1 MLLVV
6 LFYLEETKMKS
17 KVIQEFKAEINGIK
31 FTNQDIYWEV
41 DYIIGELECLLDMEL
56 PTEFIKDFTNAYTRL
71 YDGVDS
77 EYLYDF
83 KSEMISSW
91 DMDIEDVKELRF
103 NINGFCYDTDLFD
116 VINEKIAD
124 WDNTYGKK

>member
-6 LFYLEETKMKS
+6 LIYLEETKMKS
-17 KVIQEFKAEINGIK
+17 KVIQEFKAEINGIE
-31 FTNQDIYWEV
+31 FTNQDLYWEI
-41 DYIIGELECLLDMEL
+41 DYIIGEIECTLNIEL
-56 PTEFIKDFTNAYTRL
+56 PTEFIKDFTDAYTEL
-71 YDGVDS
+71 YNSVDS

-91 DMDIEDVKELRF
+91 DMDIEDIRDLRF
-103 NINGFCYDTDLFD
+103 NLAYGYRTDRLD
-116 VINEKIAD
+116 EINEKIAD

>member
-17 KVIQEFKAEINGIK
+17 KVIQEFKAEINGIE
-31 FTNQDIYWEV
+31 FTNQDLYWEI
-41 DYIIGELECLLDMEL
+41 DYIIGEIECTLNIEL
-56 PTEFIKDFTNAYTRL
+56 PTEFIKDFTDAYTKL
-71 YDGVDS
+71 YNSVDS

-91 DMDIEDVKELRF
+91 DMDIKDIKELRF
-103 NINGFCYDTDLFD
+103 SVNGFCYDAELF
-116 VINEKIAD
+116 IAMNEKIAD

>member
-1 MLLVV
+1 MLLVDII
-6 LFYLEETKMKS
+6 LLEETKMKS
-17 KVIQEFKAEINGIK
+17 KVIQEFKAEINGIE
-31 FTNQDIYWEV
+31 FTNQDLYWEV
-41 DYIIGELECLLDMEL
+41 DYIIGEIENTLDIEL
-56 PTEFIKDFTNAYTRL
+56 PTEFIKDFTNAYTKL
-71 YDGVDS
+71 YNSVDT

-91 DMDIEDVKELRF
+91 DMDIEDIKELRF

-116 VINEKIAD
+116 AMNEKIAD

>member
-17 KVIQEFKAEINGIK
+17 KVIQEFKAEINGIE
-31 FTNQDIYWEV
+31 FTNQDLYWEI
-41 DYIIGELECLLDMEL
+41 DYIIGEIECTLNIEL

-71 YDGVDS
+71 YDSVDS

-91 DMDIEDVKELRF
+91 DMDIKDIKELRF
-103 NINGFCYDTDLFD
+103 SVNGFCYDAELF
-116 VINEKIAD
+116 IAMNEKIAD

>member
-6 LFYLEETKMKS
+6 LFYLEETKMES
-17 KVIQEFKAEINGIK
+17 KVVQAFKGEINGIE
-31 FTNQDIYWEV
+31 FTNQDLYWEV
-41 DYIIGELECLLDMEL
+41 DYIIGEIENALDIEL

-71 YDGVDS
+71 YDSVDS

-91 DMDIEDVKELRF
+91 DMDIEDIKELRF

>member
-17 KVIQEFKAEINGIK
+17 KVIQEFKAEINGIE
-31 FTNQDIYWEV
+31 FTNQDLYWEV
-41 DYIIGELECLLDMEL
+41 DYIIGEIENTLDIEL
-56 PTEFIKDFTNAYTRL
+56 PTEFIKDFANAYTEI
-71 YDGVDS
+71 YNSVDT

-83 KSEMISSW
+83 KSEMIASW
-91 DMDIEDVKELRF
+91 DMDIEDIRDLRF
-103 NINGFCYDTDLFD
+103 NLAYGYKTDKLD
-116 VINEKIAD
+116 ELNEKIAN

>member
-17 KVIQEFKAEINGIK
+17 KVIQEFKAEINGIE
-31 FTNQDIYWEV
+31 FTNQDLYWEV
-41 DYIIGELECLLDMEL
+41 DYIIGEIENTLDIEL
-56 PTEFIKDFTNAYTRL
+56 PTEFIKDFANAYTEL
-71 YDGVDS
+71 YNSVDS

-83 KSEMISSW
+83 KSEMIASW
-91 DMDIEDVKELRF
+91 DMDIEDIRELRF
-103 NINGFCYDTDLFD
+103 NLAYGYKTDKLD
-116 VINEKIAD
+116 ELNEKIAD

>member
-17 KVIQEFKAEINGIK
+17 KVIQEFKAEINGIE
-31 FTNQDIYWEV
+31 FTNQDLYWEI
-41 DYIIGELECLLDMEL
+41 DYIIGEIENALDIEL
-56 PTEFIKDFTNAYTRL
+56 PTEFIKDFANAYTEL
-71 YDGVDS
+71 YNSVDS

-83 KSEMISSW
+83 KSEMIASW
-91 DMDIEDVKELRF
+91 DMDIEDIRELRF
-103 NINGFCYDTDLFD
+103 NLGYGYRTDNLD
-116 VINEKIAD
+116 AINEKIAD